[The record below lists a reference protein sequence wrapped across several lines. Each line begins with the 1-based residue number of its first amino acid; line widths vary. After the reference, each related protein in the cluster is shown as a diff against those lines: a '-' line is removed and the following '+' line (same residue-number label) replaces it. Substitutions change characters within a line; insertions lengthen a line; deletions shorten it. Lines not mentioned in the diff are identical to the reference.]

1 MQPWWA
7 FFFLT
12 SNGSVCL
19 AQTIP
24 LTGNTSNAA
33 IMLIWL
39 YKMFYLMSFYTQTS
53 VQKPLSYMAEHV
65 RVGCNPV
72 GLSWTRFS
80 SLLKAFVYG
89 FSHKPGSFQPSQT
102 CSSDSLVSNEPPRWL
117 LKKTKKTGTSSLSHS
132 IFHFPLTQ
140 TKETLLCSNSHD
152 APMLHLFILLMSC
165 PGVPQTTR
173 AFLSF
178 SNTFIFLYPFFS
190 CHLFLF
196 FRRSPALALLTH
208 APPYSSAFVSLKLV

>member
-1 MQPWWA
+1 MSEWD
-7 FFFLT
+7 
-12 SNGSVCL
+12 
-19 AQTIP
+19 
-24 LTGNTSNAA
+24 A
-33 IMLIWL
+33 IQWDSHGPVSAHYWKLL
-39 YKMFYLMSFYTQTS
+39 
-53 VQKPLSYMAEHV
+53 YMASLI
-65 RVGCNPV
+65 N
-72 GLSWTRFS
+72 LAAS
-80 SLLKAFVYG
+80 SLPK
-89 FSHKPGSFQPSQT
+89 Q
-102 CSSDSLVSNEPPRWL
+102 CSSDLSLVSNEPPRWL

-196 FRRSPALALLTH
+196 FHRSPALALFN
-208 APPYSSAFVSLKLV
+208 PCPSLSLCLCVPQTGLNI